1 MFYIKLQC
9 YHARRVREMILNAR
23 RIFHV
28 GIGEEH
34 WASGHSMHSR
44 FLRLWDSYL
53 CVQLMNPGGLS
64 TLYCGREKGLIC
76 QEVDLWKRFFSLIY
90 IYIIKASLTER
101 GLWYWMRSQLK
112 CKFLWIWSLCLLQP
126 VAWKKK
132 NTDPN
137 CPNRSALLRGVGW
150 GGGKNFFLK
159 FLPVFNHFICKVQTS
174 V

>member
-1 MFYIKLQC
+1 
-9 YHARRVREMILNAR
+9 MILNAR